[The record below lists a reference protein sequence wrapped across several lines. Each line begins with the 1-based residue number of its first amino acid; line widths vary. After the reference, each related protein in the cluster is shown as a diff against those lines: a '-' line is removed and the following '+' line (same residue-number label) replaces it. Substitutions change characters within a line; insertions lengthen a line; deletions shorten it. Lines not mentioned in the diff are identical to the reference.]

1 VYGSPPSSR
10 ACAAR
15 RYAAGVIDTHC
26 HLTFPEYD
34 GRVGDV
40 LAAAAAAGVTGA
52 ITVSTTTAD
61 AERTVALAERHERL
75 WATAG
80 VHPLYA
86 DQPCDWGRMRALG
99 LHPKCVAWGEL
110 GLDRHYAE
118 PAQEVQ
124 RAVLETQLGHL
135 ATWRGEDP
143 RLDKPVVI
151 HCREA
156 FDELIP
162 ILAASGLPPERFV
175 FHCFTAGPREMRML
189 LDFGAMVSF
198 TGVVTFRNARETHEA
213 ARIAPGDRV
222 MVETDAPFLS
232 PEPFRT
238 VRPNEPRLVVH
249 VADALAAL
257 WGTEPLETRAR
268 LARNAERFYGLPG
281 NPSP

>member
-1 VYGSPPSSR
+1 ML
-10 ACAAR
+10 
-15 RYAAGVIDTHC
+15 DTHC
-26 HLTFPEYD
+26 HLTFPDYED
-34 GRVGDV
+34 RVSEV
-40 LAAAAAAGVTGA
+40 LAAAREAGVTGA

-61 AERTVALAERHERL
+61 AARTVALAERHDGL

-86 DQPCDWGRMRALG
+86 DEPCDWAAMRTLG
-99 LHPKCVAWGEL
+99 LHPKCIAWGEL

-118 PAQEVQ
+118 PTQACQL
-124 RAVLETQLGHL
+124 AVLETQLGHL
-135 ATWRGEDP
+135 AAWRHEDP

-162 ILAASGLPPERFV
+162 ILAASGLPSERFV

-213 ARIAPGDRV
+213 ARLAPTSRV
-222 MVETDAPFLS
+222 MVETDAPFLT
-232 PEPFRT
+232 PEPYRT
-238 VRPNEPRLVVH
+238 HRPNEPRFVVH

-257 WGTEPLETRAR
+257 WGRDPAEIRQVLGENAR
-268 LARNAERFYGLPG
+268 RFYGVG
-281 NPSP
+281 